1 MAVTKMK
8 KLTIIAPKNHQASLL
23 KTIQGLQQLQ
33 IRDVFV
39 QSVSNEWVKTYFKE
53 IKPVDY
59 QNEMTTNQQLVSKIN
74 EAIQFILHYGNLK
87 QPKDVLKRQNLS
99 LSELEGLHEHFDL
112 VGELA
117 NIQELQ
123 ERWQTNEQ
131 SLRKLN
137 EKEQDLFAWQKLD
150 IIPNQ
155 FASKQVRLQLAT
167 VASENWLA
175 FEQASQQLPELYLE
189 LIYDDTKEAHFA
201 MVYLES
207 LTEQVKHFASQFSAV
222 EVHLAIE
229 QTPSQAIKQIDQQVK
244 ALVQQQ
250 KELALEIGQ
259 KRQLIAQLQLSEE
272 YLLAKIER
280 YQALSQF
287 VQTEHL
293 FVLQGWVGQTDC
305 QELTQALQSS
315 VPYEEVYLS
324 FEEPTAAEIQEEVPT
339 KLNNHPIVRPFEML
353 IEMYSLPKY
362 DEIDPT
368 PWMFPFF
375 LVFFGMMVADIGYGV
390 LMLVATTV
398 ALHTQ
403 VFKKGTERFLRFFQV
418 VSIPTI
424 LWGFIYNSCF
434 GESLPYK
441 PLLSTQEDVIQIL
454 LLTVSFG
461 FIQIMVGLALAG
473 YQNVKRKD
481 YLGAI
486 TNGFA
491 WQAILVG
498 LAIYAAGTFLNL
510 GTLVGQLG
518 IVIALIGV
526 ASIIFIPT
534 FTNKSKVLGFVGGL
548 YQLYGISSYIGDLVS
563 YTRLMALGISGGAI
577 AAAFNLIVGFMP
589 PVFRFTIGLVLLVA
603 LHALNI
609 FLSLLGAYVH
619 GARLQYVEFFGKFYE
634 GGGKVFQPLKSAEKH
649 VNIRW
654 KKQNN
659 GGNES

>member
-8 KLTIIAPKNHQASLL
+8 KLTLIAPKNHQASLL

-39 QSVSNEWVKTYFKE
+39 QNVSNQWVKTYFKE
-53 IKPVDY
+53 VQPVDY
-59 QNEMTTNQQLVSKIN
+59 QNEMATNQQLVSKIN

-87 QPKDVLKRQNLS
+87 QPKNVLKRQNLS
-99 LSELEGLHEHFDL
+99 LAELEGLHEHFDL
-112 VGELA
+112 EAELA
-117 NIQELQ
+117 NIQQLQ
-123 ERWQTNEQ
+123 EKWQSIEQ
-131 SLRKLN
+131 NLRKLN

-189 LIYDDTKEAHFA
+189 LIYDDTKEAYFA

-207 LTEQVKHFASQFSAV
+207 LAEQVKHFASQFSAV

-534 FTNKSKVLGFVGGL
+534 FTNKSKVLGFAGGL

>member
-8 KLTIIAPKNHQASLL
+8 KLTLIAPKNHQASLL

-39 QSVSNEWVKTYFKE
+39 QNVSNQWVKTYFKE
-53 IKPVDY
+53 VQPVDY
-59 QNEMTTNQQLVSKIN
+59 QNEMATNQQLVSKIN

-87 QPKDVLKRQNLS
+87 QPKNVLKRQNLS
-99 LSELEGLHEHFDL
+99 LAELEGLHEHFDL
-112 VGELA
+112 EAELA
-117 NIQELQ
+117 NIQQLQ
-123 ERWQTNEQ
+123 EKWQSIEQ
-131 SLRKLN
+131 NLRKLN

-207 LTEQVKHFASQFSAV
+207 LAEQVKHFASQFSAV

-534 FTNKSKVLGFVGGL
+534 FTNKSKVLGFAGGL

>member
-8 KLTIIAPKNHQASLL
+8 KLTIIAPKNHQASLV

-33 IRDVFV
+33 IRDVFM

-59 QNEMTTNQQLVSKIN
+59 QEEIANNQQLVSKIN

-87 QPKDVLKRQNLS
+87 APKNILKRQNLS
-99 LSELEGLHEHFDL
+99 LNELESLHERFDL
-112 VGELA
+112 EGELA
-117 NIQELQ
+117 NIAHLQ
-123 ERWQTNEQ
+123 EKWQTIEQ

-150 IIPNQ
+150 IIPND
-155 FASKQVRLQLAT
+155 FSSKKVQVQLAT

-175 FEQASQQLPELYLE
+175 FQQASKQLETFYLE
-189 LIYDDTKEAHFA
+189 LIYDDTKEAHFG
-201 MVYLES
+201 MIYLDD
-207 LTEQVKHFASQFSAV
+207 LAEQVKVLASQYSV
-222 EVHLAIE
+222 VPVHLAIN
-229 QTPSQAIKQIDQQVK
+229 QTPTQALKHMNQQMND
-244 ALVQQQ
+244 LLQQQ
-250 KELALEIGQ
+250 KELTRLIGE
-259 KRQLIAQLQLSEE
+259 KRQIIEQLQLAEE
-272 YLLAKIER
+272 FVLARLER

-287 VQTEHL
+287 VQTEYL
-293 FVLQGWVGQTDC
+293 FVLQGWVGENDC
-305 QELTQALQSS
+305 ETFIQALKAS
-315 VPYEEVYLS
+315 VPYEEIYVSLEDPS
-324 FEEPTAAEIQEEVPT
+324 PEEIQEEVPT
-339 KLNNHPIVRPFEML
+339 KLNNHPLIRPFEML

-362 DEIDPT
+362 DEVDPT

-390 LMLVATTV
+390 LMLVATTI

-403 VFKKGTERFLRFFQV
+403 VFKASTERFLRFFQV

-473 YQNVKRKD
+473 YQNIKRKD

-534 FTNKSKVLGFVGGL
+534 FQSKSKVLGFVGGL

-589 PVFRFTIGLVLLVA
+589 PVFRFTIGLVLLIA

-634 GGGKVFQPLKSAEKH
+634 GGGKVFQPLKSVEKH

>member
-8 KLTIIAPKNHQASLL
+8 KLTVIAPKNHQASLL

-39 QSVSNEWVKTYFKE
+39 QNVSNQWVKTYFKE
-53 IKPVDY
+53 VQPVDY
-59 QNEMTTNQQLVSKIN
+59 QNEIANNQQMVSKIN

-87 QPKDVLKRQNLS
+87 QPKNVLKRQNLS
-99 LSELEGLHEHFDL
+99 LAELEGLHEHFDL
-112 VGELA
+112 EAELA
-117 NIQELQ
+117 NIQQLQ
-123 ERWQTNEQ
+123 EKWQSIEQ
-131 SLRKLN
+131 NLRKLN

-207 LTEQVKHFASQFSAV
+207 LAEQVKHFASQFSAV

-305 QELTQALQSS
+305 QELTQALQNS

-473 YQNVKRKD
+473 YQNVKRND

>member
-59 QNEMTTNQQLVSKIN
+59 QNEMTTNQQLVGKIN

-123 ERWQTNEQ
+123 EKWQTNEQ

-207 LTEQVKHFASQFSAV
+207 LAEQVKHFASQFSAV

-534 FTNKSKVLGFVGGL
+534 FTNKSKVLGFAGGL

>member
-87 QPKDVLKRQNLS
+87 QPKNVLKRQNLS
-99 LSELEGLHEHFDL
+99 LAELEGLHEHFDL
-112 VGELA
+112 EAELA
-117 NIQELQ
+117 NIQQLQ
-123 ERWQTNEQ
+123 EKWQTSEQ

-207 LTEQVKHFASQFSAV
+207 LAEQVKHFASQFSAV

>member
-8 KLTIIAPKNHQASLL
+8 KLTVIAPKNHQASLL

-39 QSVSNEWVKTYFKE
+39 QNVSNQWVKTYFKE
-53 IKPVDY
+53 VQPVDY
-59 QNEMTTNQQLVSKIN
+59 QNEMATNQQLVSKIN

-87 QPKDVLKRQNLS
+87 QPKHVLKRQNLS
-99 LSELEGLHEHFDL
+99 LAELEGLHEHFDL
-112 VGELA
+112 EGELA
-117 NIQELQ
+117 HIQELQ
-123 ERWQTNEQ
+123 EKWQTSEQ

-207 LTEQVKHFASQFSAV
+207 LAEQVKHFASQFSAV

-259 KRQLIAQLQLSEE
+259 KRQLIGQLQLSEE

-324 FEEPTAAEIQEEVPT
+324 FEEPTAEEIQEEVPT

-461 FIQIMVGLALAG
+461 FIQIMVGLALAS
-473 YQNVKRKD
+473 YQNVKRND

>member
-1 MAVTKMK
+1 MK
-8 KLTIIAPKNHQASLL
+8 KLTVIAPKNHQASLL

-39 QSVSNEWVKTYFKE
+39 QNVSNQWVKTYFKE
-53 IKPVDY
+53 VQPVDY
-59 QNEMTTNQQLVSKIN
+59 QNEIANNQQMVSKIN

-87 QPKDVLKRQNLS
+87 QPKNVLKRQNLS
-99 LSELEGLHEHFDL
+99 LAELEGLHEHFDL
-112 VGELA
+112 EAELA
-117 NIQELQ
+117 NIQQLQ
-123 ERWQTNEQ
+123 EKWQSIEQ
-131 SLRKLN
+131 NLRKLN

-207 LTEQVKHFASQFSAV
+207 LAEQVKHFASQFSAV

-305 QELTQALQSS
+305 QELTQALQNS

-473 YQNVKRKD
+473 YQNVKRND